1 MTPYENIG
9 CVKLLLFDSFPIE
22 NYICSLLHAKIDVGD
37 KIIYSYFEWIIEITK
52 PIREKEVNMTNFK
65 INLKIKQNNYQKQYD
80 EWINNKSYSLAELRL
95 ERQSIQSFF
104 ERTR

>member
-22 NYICSLLHAKIDVGD
+22 NYICSLLHAKIGVGD

-65 INLKIKQNNYQKQYD
+65 INLKIKQNNYQKHYD